1 MLLAFALGYLGML
14 ALCLAMPRHH
24 KALLGG
30 EPGRARQRGLR
41 LAAASCCGLALGLC
55 SLRQG
60 GEIGALLWLCQLMLA
75 ALLLVALLA
84 WRPRWALPSAAPLLV
99 AGGLGWLL

>member
-84 WRPRWALPSAAPLLV
+84 WRPRWALPAAAPLLV

>member
-1 MLLAFALGYLGML
+1 MLLAFALGYLGMF

-41 LAAASCCGLALGLC
+41 LAAASCCSLALGLC

-60 GEIGALLWLCQLMLA
+60 GEIGVLLWLCQLMLA
-75 ALLLVALLA
+75 VLLLVALLA
-84 WRPRWALPSAAPLLV
+84 WRQRWALPAAAPLLV